1 MNKPSSNKR
10 VRHSSVLERLRDDV
24 VSGRFV
30 PGSRFPTRIDLQ
42 ERFGASIAT
51 IQRAVNHLTQEGFVT
66 VRGRQGTFVAEHPPH
81 TSTYALVNLEP
92 AFLLPQAVRFWDTL
106 ARVSHEFERWSGQR
120 IRLYDRVL
128 LHTDDP
134 GYRQLA
140 ADVTLH
146 RVAGVIYVG
155 RVDMNGSPLL
165 DLNSCARVGMGSP
178 PLFGKL
184 PSLDQDWYQ
193 MFDRALDDFLNH
205 GRRRVAVL
213 STDAY
218 PPVYYD
224 YIVSGAAARGLTL
237 RPQWFQVVNVLTGDW
252 VSRIVHLLAQSGQAE
267 RPDALFV
274 TNDNF
279 LVPALR
285 GLEAAGCRV
294 PDDIE
299 VLSHWNFPAK
309 FEGPGPVRLLGFDA
323 RQALQAC
330 IDVLD
335 EQRRGGNP
343 PMMSK
348 IPAVFEE
355 EIETSRRS

>member
-1 MNKPSSNKR
+1 MPSST
-10 VRHSSVLERLRDDV
+10 SS
-24 VSGRFV
+24 
-30 PGSRFPTRIDLQ
+30 
-42 ERFGASIAT
+42 
-51 IQRAVNHLTQEGFVT
+51 
-66 VRGRQGTFVAEHPPH
+66 PP
-81 TSTYALVNLEP
+81 SS
-92 AFLLPQAVRFWDTL
+92 LPQAVRFWDTL
-106 ARVSHEFERWSGQR
+106 AKVADEFDGSSGQR
-120 IRLYDRVL
+120 IRRYDRVL
-128 LHTDDP
+128 LHVDDP
-134 GYRQLA
+134 GYRHLA

-165 DLNSCARVGMGSP
+165 DLNACARVGMGSP

-184 PSLDQDWYQ
+184 PSLDHDWYQ
-193 MFDRALDDFLNH
+193 MFDRALDDFLNR
-205 GRRRVAVL
+205 GRRLVAVL
-213 STDAY
+213 ATDTY

-224 YIVSGAAARGLTL
+224 YILSGAAARGLTL
-237 RPQWFQVVNVLTGDW
+237 RPQWLQVVNVLTGDW
-252 VSRIVHLLAQSGQAE
+252 VSRIVHLLAQPGQAE

-279 LVPALR
+279 LTPALR

-299 VLSHWNFPAK
+299 VLSHWNFPAR
-309 FEGPGPVRLLGFDA
+309 FDGRVPVRLLGFDA
-323 RQALQAC
+323 RQTLQAC

-348 IPAVFEE
+348 IPALFEE
-355 EIETSRRS
+355 EIGRSKRP